1 MHNALH
7 SIWALKIFLSLHVAF
22 AAMFVGG
29 NVFLDFILTPRLE
42 LIPPGQAARLSEKMG
57 NDFALFNWICLIG
70 ILVTGMLTM
79 WHKGITHS
87 VFDTTFITTSYG
99 AALLVKEILWT
110 TLIFTGAM
118 MTFYLRPRV
127 IVKLP
132 YDASRESIEADRE
145 DTIRYA
151 DWMRRLARYNG
162 VAAIIALISGVFM
175 NQGGLW

>member
-42 LIPPGQAARLSEKMG
+42 LIPPGQAARLSGKMG

-79 WHKGITHS
+79 WHKGITGS

-162 VAAIIALISGVFM
+162 VAAVIALISGVFM